1 MFFLL
6 NRYKMKFFNSII
18 LLLSLL
24 ISHFSLT
31 QEKQI
36 YVGID
41 GRIHPYYA
49 FVEIKNDSAIVEI
62 LHDIDGGIVRKL
74 YEEKLPL
81 LTSGFDTYR
90 SERIKIS
97 NNNSKISFTTIEKD
111 KSTTRVVALD
121 RYLDD
126 VQLIDA
132 QKNKAYY
139 YDKTASD
146 IADLDSL
153 IGKGNYYA
161 TEYYLPLEPYR
172 SDDKDLA
179 MNAKMFKDSLNFIS
193 DQSRIKIIKRN
204 IDYIQFLKN
213 YLAKD
218 SYSTEEI
225 EQFLKKSSFDK
236 MIETNV
242 LAQIVGKSPDTFF
255 TYLDSTDYLK
265 LNHYLLVEFKDI
277 AYNKLKKADFKKIHK
292 AIKKVDL
299 KSKSKHQIHHQL
311 RKSKTKKVIF
321 RTLPILGYVGI
332 VYLIITYI

>member
-1 MFFLL
+1 M
-6 NRYKMKFFNSII
+6 
-18 LLLSLL
+18 
-24 ISHFSLT
+24 
-31 QEKQI
+31 
-36 YVGID
+36 
-41 GRIHPYYA
+41 
-49 FVEIKNDSAIVEI
+49 
-62 LHDIDGGIVRKL
+62 
-74 YEEKLPL
+74 
-81 LTSGFDTYR
+81 
-90 SERIKIS
+90 
-97 NNNSKISFTTIEKD
+97 
-111 KSTTRVVALD
+111 
-121 RYLDD
+121 
-126 VQLIDA
+126 
-132 QKNKAYY
+132 
-139 YDKTASD
+139 
-146 IADLDSL
+146 
-153 IGKGNYYA
+153 
-161 TEYYLPLEPYR
+161 
-172 SDDKDLA
+172 
-179 MNAKMFKDSLNFIS
+179 
-193 DQSRIKIIKRN
+193 
-204 IDYIQFLKN
+204 KN

-255 TYLDSTDYLK
+255 NYLDSTDYLK